1 MSRELKVGL
10 FVISGLAL
18 AMISVFLI
26 GNAKELWERKVSYK
40 ASFQD
45 VAGLKPGAPIRMG
58 GLDVGTVVW
67 VGHDGDSTDTRIF
80 VKMSINKAEVGRIH
94 VDTIARVGARGL
106 LGDKMVELSVGSPT
120 SPVLGPGL
128 PIASE
133 EPADIFSSVNRVA
146 AATERAIDRLQPLA
160 QALGDPKLA
169 SDIKGSIA
177 DTHDLLDA
185 LVHGDGPLHRF
196 FFDRSEGNR
205 VDDLIAHLNDTSSRL
220 DSVLADVQDVADH
233 VRQGPG
239 IAHAIVYDGEIS
251 KDVGGSVVEIH
262 KDLQAI
268 REGNGLAHAV
278 LYGDDSSQHVMAN
291 LNAMSDDLRAIVG
304 DVRQGRG
311 TIGGLLVDPTVYEDI
326 KGLVGNVERNEVLRA
341 LVRYSI
347 RADEQKPEVRVK
359 PAP

>member
-10 FVISGLAL
+10 FVIGGLAL
-18 AMISVFLI
+18 GMLAVFLI
-26 GNAKELWERKVSYK
+26 GNTKQLWEQKVSYK
-40 ASFQD
+40 TAFHD

-58 GLDVGTVVW
+58 GLDVGNVTGI
-67 VGHDGDSTDTRIF
+67 GHDGNFADTRIF
-80 VKMSINKAEVGRIH
+80 VKMSINKAEAGRIRT
-94 VDTIARVGARGL
+94 DTVARVANRGL

-120 SPVLGPGL
+120 DPVVAPGSL
-128 PIASE
+128 IPSE
-133 EPADIFSSVNRVA
+133 EPADMFSAVNRVA
-146 AATERAIDRLQPLA
+146 AAAEQAIDRLQPLA

-169 SDIKGSIA
+169 NDIKGSLA
-177 DTHDLLDA
+177 GVHDLLDA
-185 LVHGDGPLHRF
+185 VVHGDGTIHRF
-196 FFDRSEGNR
+196 FFDRREADR
-205 VDDLIAHLNDTSSRL
+205 LDELVAHLSDTSSHL
-220 DSVLADVQDVADH
+220 DVVLADVQDVTNH
-233 VRQGPG
+233 IRQGPG
-239 IAHAIVYDGEIS
+239 ILNAIVYDGALS

-278 LYGDDSSQHVMAN
+278 FYGDDSSQHMMTN

-311 TIGGLLVDPTVYEDI
+311 TIGGLLMDPTVYEDI

>member
-10 FVISGLAL
+10 FVIGGLAL
-18 AMISVFLI
+18 GMLAVFLI
-26 GNAKELWERKVSYK
+26 GNTKQLWEQKVGYK
-40 ASFQD
+40 SAFQN

-58 GLDVGTVVW
+58 GLDVGTVTGI
-67 VGHDGDSTDTRIF
+67 GHDGDVADTRIF
-80 VKMSINKAEVGRIH
+80 VKMSINKSEAGRIRS
-94 VDTIARVGARGL
+94 DTVATVTARGL
-106 LGDKMVELSVGSPT
+106 LGDKMVELSVGSPAE
-120 SPVLGPGL
+120 SILPPGAL
-128 PIASE
+128 IPSA
-133 EPADIFSSVNRVA
+133 EPADMFSAVNRVA
-146 AATERAIDRLQPLA
+146 AATEQAIDRLQPLA

-169 SDIKGSIA
+169 TDIKGSLG
-177 DTHDLLDA
+177 DVHELLDA
-185 LVHGDGPLHRF
+185 VAHGDGEVHRL
-196 FFDRSEGNR
+196 FFDRREADR
-205 VDDLIAHLNDTSSRL
+205 LDDLIAHLNDTASHL
-220 DSVLADVQDVADH
+220 DVVLADVQDVTNH

-239 IAHAIVYDGEIS
+239 ILNAIVYDGELS
-251 KDVGGSVVEIH
+251 KDVGGSVLEIH

-278 LYGDDSSQHVMAN
+278 FYGDDSSQHVMTN

-347 RADEQKPEVRVK
+347 KADEQRPEVRVK
-359 PAP
+359 PSP

>member
-10 FVISGLAL
+10 FVIAGLAL
-18 AMISVFLI
+18 GMLGVFLI
-26 GNAKELWERKVSYK
+26 GNTKQLWEQKVVYK
-40 ASFQD
+40 AAFQN

-58 GLDVGTVVW
+58 GLDVGTVT
-67 VGHDGDSTDTRIF
+67 GINHDGDVADTRIF
-80 VKMSINKAEVGRIH
+80 VKMSINKSEAGRIRS
-94 VDTIARVGARGL
+94 DTVARVANRGL

-120 SPVLGPGL
+120 ESVVAPGSL
-128 PIASE
+128 IASE
-133 EPADIFSSVNRVA
+133 EPADMFSAVNRVA
-146 AATERAIDRLQPLA
+146 AATEQAIDRLQPLA

-169 SDIKGSIA
+169 ADIKGSMT

-185 LVHGDGPLHRF
+185 LVHGDGALHRF
-196 FFDRSEGNR
+196 FFDRHEADR
-205 VDDLIAHLNDTSSRL
+205 LDDLLAHLSETSSRL
-220 DSVLADVQDVADH
+220 DIVLADVQDVTTH
-233 VRQGPG
+233 IRQGPG
-239 IAHAIVYDGEIS
+239 ILHAIVYDGEIS
-251 KDVGGSVVEIH
+251 KDVGGSVVELH

-278 LYGDDSSQHVMAN
+278 VYGDDSSQHVMAN
-291 LNAMSDDLRAIVG
+291 LNAMSDDLRVIVG

-347 RADEQKPEVRVK
+347 KADEQKPEVRVK
-359 PAP
+359 PSP